1 MGTLALVVLAAGC
14 TSNSAARALPADTRM
29 HRERIEPVAEPVAE
43 PVGDLDP
50 QMNLREADLLLSEHL
65 RHTGSGI
72 WAVPPEGPDGAT
84 IDGADGASTG
94 QRLFEG

>member
-14 TSNSAARALPADTRM
+14 TSNSAARALSADTRM
-29 HRERIEPVAEPVAE
+29 HRERIEPVAESF
-43 PVGDLDP
+43 GDLDP
-50 QMNLREADLLLSEHL
+50 QMNLCEADLPLSEHL

-94 QRLFEG
+94 QRPFEG